1 MDLMTLWGDWVKTND
16 AIKALKE
23 GKRIKRVSSD
33 PPVDLCD
40 HLSLHGF
47 ESYYQLCHQEKVIRV
62 DPDVACAGTV
72 KWIVTL
78 EEFEQGNTH
87 SYLNFDLYEEPA

>member
-1 MDLMTLWGDWVKTND
+1 MKTAE
-16 AIKALKE
+16 AIEALKI
-23 GKRIKRVSSD
+23 GKRIKRMPSD

-47 ESYYQLCHQEKVIRV
+47 ESYFQLCHQDKVIRV
-62 DPDVACAGTV
+62 TPDTACAGTV

-78 EEFEQGNTH
+78 EEFEQGNNH
-87 SYLNFDLYEEPA
+87 SYLNFDLYEESA

>member
-1 MDLMTLWGDWVKTND
+1 MKIAE
-16 AIKALKE
+16 AIEALKV
-23 GKRIKRVSSD
+23 GKRIKRMPSD

-47 ESYYQLCHQEKVIRV
+47 ESYYQLCHQNKVIRV

-72 KWIVTL
+72 KWVVDL
-78 EEFEQGNTH
+78 DKFEKGNSH
-87 SYLNFDLYEEPA
+87 SYLNFEEYEEPA

>member
-1 MDLMTLWGDWVKTND
+1 MKTAE
-16 AIKALKE
+16 AIAALKQ

-40 HLSLHGF
+40 HLNLHGF
-47 ESYYQLCHQEKVIRV
+47 ESYYQLCRQNKVIRV

-72 KWIVTL
+72 KWVVDL
-78 EEFEQGNTH
+78 EKFEEGNKH
-87 SYLNFDLYEEPA
+87 SYLNFELYEEPT

>member
-1 MDLMTLWGDWVKTND
+1 MKTAD
-16 AIKALKE
+16 AIAALKM
-23 GKRIKRVSSD
+23 GKRIKRAPSD
-33 PPVDLCD
+33 SPVDLCD

-72 KWIVTL
+72 KWIVPI
-78 EEFEQGNTH
+78 EEFEKGNIH
-87 SYLNFDLYEEPA
+87 SYLNFDLYEKPA

>member
-1 MDLMTLWGDWVKTND
+1 MKTAE
-16 AIKALKE
+16 AIEALKV

-47 ESYYQLCHQEKVIRV
+47 DSYYQLCHQNTVIRV
-62 DPDVACAGTV
+62 TPDVACAGMV
-72 KWIVTL
+72 NWVVPL
-78 EEFEQGNTH
+78 EEFEKGNSY